1 MASLYKRSRSPFW
14 WIKWR
19 DERGKTQRESLGL
32 RIGIGSETK
41 RAREIR
47 AERTLEEARAATSI
61 SRRVD
66 KQDLVVWVPEWFRV
80 RYSNSPL
87 TLTKYQESWHAISA
101 FFEDRKIKRAEQV
114 RREDVISFVEWR
126 QKPSSNSVR
135 ASSRNT
141 ALHDLKV
148 LRTILYEAM
157 RRGWANQNAAA
168 RLGLKADRS
177 REKPEFSPEQ
187 INLIRAKLKRFKK
200 PEWMKISFE
209 IAMHQGC
216 RIKETS
222 LPLEDVNL
230 NTNEITFTIKRGAR
244 HTTALHPALK
254 PMFEKLRAN
263 GQKRTFDWHGN
274 MSRDWARFFRRIGLK
289 GYSFHCTRVT
299 VVTRLARSGKVSEQQ
314 AMRFIGHANEP
325 IHRIYQRLRTSDLK
339 ACLDAVLVGEDIFQS
354 SQNPDALPAT

>member
-19 DERGKTQRESLGL
+19 DERGKLQRESLGL

-41 RAREIR
+41 RAKQIR
-47 AERTLEEARAATSI
+47 AERTVAEAKAATLI
-61 SRRVD
+61 SHRGN

-87 TLTKYQESWHAISA
+87 TFTKYQEAWHALST
-101 FFEDRKIKRAEQV
+101 FFAERRIERADQIL
-114 RREDVISFVEWR
+114 REDVISFVEWR
-126 QKPSSNSVR
+126 QKPTSEAVR
-135 ASSRNT
+135 AASRNT

-148 LRTILYEAM
+148 LRAILYEAL
-157 RRGWANQNAAA
+157 RRGWANQNVAA
-168 RLGLKADRS
+168 RLGLKADKS
-177 REKPEFSPEQ
+177 KEKPEFTQEQ
-187 INLIRAKLKRFKK
+187 IDLVRSKLTQFKK
-200 PEWMKISFE
+200 PDWMKISFE
-209 IAMHQGC
+209 IAIHQGC

-222 LPLEDVNL
+222 LPLDDVNL
-230 NTNEITFTIKRGAR
+230 ETDEITFTIKRGVR
-244 HTTALHPALK
+244 HTTALHSALK
-254 PMFEKLRAN
+254 PMFAGMKEKGL
-263 GQKRTFDWHGN
+263 KRTYEWHGN
-274 MSRDWARFFRRIGLK
+274 MSRDWARFFRRAGLK

-325 IHRIYQRLRTSDLK
+325 IHRIYQRLRTSDLQG
-339 ACLDAVLVGEDIFQS
+339 CLDAVLADGGKSQS

>member
-19 DERGKTQRESLGL
+19 DERGKIQRESLCL

-47 AERTLEEARAATSI
+47 AERTLEEAKAATSV
-61 SRRVD
+61 SRRGD
-66 KQDLVVWVPEWFRV
+66 KQDLVMWVPEWFRV

-101 FFEDRKIKRAEQV
+101 FFEERKIKRAEQV
-114 RREDVISFVEWR
+114 HREDVISFVEWR
-126 QKPSSNSVR
+126 QKPSSPSVR

-148 LRTILYEAM
+148 LRAILYEAL

-177 REKPEFSPEQ
+177 REKPEFSSAQ
-187 INLIRAKLKRFKK
+187 IDLIRAKLKEFKK

-209 IAMHQGC
+209 IAIHQGC

-222 LPLEDVNL
+222 LALEDVDL
-230 NTNEITFTIKRGAR
+230 KTNEITFTIKRGAR

-254 PMFEKLRAN
+254 PMFEKMRAN
-263 GQKRTFDWHGN
+263 GHKRTFDWHGN

-299 VVTRLARSGKVSEQQ
+299 VVTRLARSGNVSEQQ

-339 ACLDAVLVGEDIFQS
+339 ACVDAISLGEDKLQS
-354 SQNPDALPAT
+354 SQNPDSLPAT

>member
-1 MASLYKRSRSPFW
+1 
-14 WIKWR
+14 
-19 DERGKTQRESLGL
+19 
-32 RIGIGSETK
+32 
-41 RAREIR
+41 
-47 AERTLEEARAATSI
+47 
-61 SRRVD
+61 
-66 KQDLVVWVPEWFRV
+66 
-80 RYSNSPL
+80 
-87 TLTKYQESWHAISA
+87 
-101 FFEDRKIKRAEQV
+101 
-114 RREDVISFVEWR
+114 
-126 QKPSSNSVR
+126 
-135 ASSRNT
+135 
-141 ALHDLKV
+141 
-148 LRTILYEAM
+148 M
-157 RRGWANQNAAA
+157 R
-168 RLGLKADRS
+168 
-177 REKPEFSPEQ
+177 
-187 INLIRAKLKRFKK
+187 
-200 PEWMKISFE
+200 ISFE

-339 ACLDAVLVGEDIFQS
+339 ACLDAVLVGEDTLRS